1 MENTDFN
8 NSPELNGKYLGSI
21 SEDFLVVADT
31 LKDASYQIRVKGFSD
46 YPIFPI
52 SKIDIP
58 VGQLLIG
65 RKEMAINWNYYVTY
79 LDEFLQR
86 KLVDKAEDF
95 KKVYKNPDEF
105 CCLFVVDQDF
115 TNFLFIPYPED

>member
-1 MENTDFN
+1 MENIDFS

-58 VGQLLIG
+58 IGQLLVG
-65 RKEMAINWNYYVTY
+65 RREMAINWNYYVTY

-86 KLVDKAEDF
+86 KLVDKADDF